1 MSEQPQQTTRPAPD
15 EIEPGIP
22 ATSEQPRAVPQGWE
36 AEEES
41 PPLDVPQGV
50 EEWGTTAR
58 EEAVGES
65 VAMRARREEPD
76 VWERSR
82 SDDDDGGGGGVSL
95 FEPGSD
101 DGLTDT
107 EPDAIGEVDEDR
119 EYSLSAEEAAVRI
132 EEEPA
137 GLTYDRGPGYLDD
150 EE

>member
-1 MSEQPQQTTRPAPD
+1 M
-15 EIEPGIP
+15 
-22 ATSEQPRAVPQGWE
+22 
-36 AEEES
+36 
-41 PPLDVPQGV
+41 
-50 EEWGTTAR
+50 
-58 EEAVGES
+58 GES

-82 SDDDDGGGGGVSL
+82 SDDDGGGGGVSL

-119 EYSLSAEEAAVRI
+119 EHSLSAEEAAVRI